1 MGPTK
6 RAILAAIRDSSD
18 REAVYLAGE
27 FVRAAEQERE
37 AILAKMEFEQ
47 WLAVSCEECLKA
59 ARDDKMANS

>member
-18 REAVYLAGE
+18 REAAYLAEE

-37 AILAKMEFEQ
+37 AILAEMEFEQ
-47 WLAVSCEECLKA
+47 WLASICDECLRA
-59 ARDDKMANS
+59 A